1 MEEGRKKIRVC
12 LFFVV
17 AAAVIIGMI
26 YYFHDVKGSSKVNE
40 GTLVEQEE
48 KEVKEWLE
56 QVELYI

>member
-1 MEEGRKKIRVC
+1 MEEGRRKIRVC
-12 LFFVV
+12 LILVV

-48 KEVKEWLE
+48 KGVKKWPERVE
-56 QVELYI
+56 QYI